1 MGRYEIDTNDNR
13 IVQIK
18 VIGVGGGGGNA
29 VDRMVKANIKD
40 VEFVAVNS
48 DKPALG
54 KSSATQKI
62 LIGEKATKGMAQAP
76 DLKSA
81 LKQLKNQERLLP
93 MFLQVPIWH
102 SSPQV
107 WAAEQAQVPLR

>member
-62 LIGEKATKGMAQAP
+62 LIGEKATKGMGAGARP
-76 DLKSA
+76 
-81 LKQLKNQERLLP
+81 
-93 MFLQVPIWH
+93 
-102 SSPQV
+102 
-107 WAAEQAQVPLR
+107 